1 MKQGGKWRAAATC
14 VPAAVVVIA
23 GGASAQDRPE
33 PPVGLRCETYCS
45 SEKLRTANARLT
57 WIGPG
62 VPLGPAP
69 LALPDGRAAEELLET
84 TVVKSGFA
92 RDLYASFPTREAAG
106 GDAPRLAASSAERSG
121 GILRA
126 YDLRLL
132 SMVRPQIV
140 GEATPGALD
149 VVPERQETSI
159 VVEGLEP
166 GLRYTWRVRL
176 EGPQGW
182 RESETATCTAPICPA
197 DIREER

>member
-1 MKQGGKWRAAATC
+1 VGAAC
-14 VPAAVVVIA
+14 IPVAVALVT
-23 GGASAQDRPE
+23 GGASAQDRPNA
-33 PPVGLRCETYCS
+33 PVDLRCETYCS

-62 VPLGPAP
+62 VPQGPAP
-69 LALPDGRAAEELLET
+69 PALPGGRPAEQLLET
-84 TVVKSGFA
+84 TVVKNGFA

-106 GDAPRLAASSAERSG
+106 GAAPRLAAGAAQRSG
-121 GILRA
+121 GALRA
-126 YDLRLL
+126 YDLRLV

-140 GEATPGALD
+140 GDAAPGALA
-149 VVPERQETSI
+149 PEHQETSV

-182 RESETATCTAPICPA
+182 RESEPATCIAPICPA
-197 DIREER
+197 DIREEQ